1 MVRKL
6 ESFNLNKKE
15 ASRISRI
22 YRQAGLDLSIGL
34 EIADLVYYY
43 DQSRE
48 IIISALIYPLIE
60 NNIIPIVKL
69 RTLFCR
75 QAVLLAEAA
84 SEIKNLDLKSLP
96 KKKKD
101 IFYQLKVQS
110 ARRMLIWA
118 SKDIRVVL
126 LKIVIAIIKLEKK
139 AQPQWKLDQIA
150 QSALLILAPLAE
162 RLMLADYHQKLTN
175 YAFKQLKPKEYQK
188 TKKKIRQYLASLSW
202 TPKEIKEKIYRELK
216 KEGLD
221 AQIKSR
227 IKSVYSVYQKLKSKR
242 SNHDWVGFLIIT
254 RKKENC
260 YQVLGLINRLF
271 DSKKIKDYIINP
283 KPNGYQS
290 IHAIV
295 QDQNGNFFEVQ
306 IRTKEMNQKAEFGP
320 WAHWLYKEGSS
331 FNQRQLV
338 KELSWVRDIAKR
350 IKKNQSKSMEEL
362 RINLFKDRIFVRS
375 PKGEIIELPRG
386 ASVID
391 YAFHIHS
398 DLGNNLSGAKVDGKL
413 VKLNYRLK
421 NGQKVEIIMDKKKN
435 GQAPTRDWLEY
446 VKTNK
451 AKEAVSRAIKDR

>member
-126 LKIVIAIIKLEKK
+126 LKIVIAIIKLEKRHS
-139 AQPQWKLDQIA
+139 P
-150 QSALLILAPLAE
+150 S
-162 RLMLADYHQKLTN
+162 
-175 YAFKQLKPKEYQK
+175 
-188 TKKKIRQYLASLSW
+188 
-202 TPKEIKEKIYRELK
+202 
-216 KEGLD
+216 
-221 AQIKSR
+221 
-227 IKSVYSVYQKLKSKR
+227 
-242 SNHDWVGFLIIT
+242 
-254 RKKENC
+254 
-260 YQVLGLINRLF
+260 
-271 DSKKIKDYIINP
+271 
-283 KPNGYQS
+283 
-290 IHAIV
+290 
-295 QDQNGNFFEVQ
+295 GNW
-306 IRTKEMNQKAEFGP
+306 I
-320 WAHWLYKEGSS
+320 
-331 FNQRQLV
+331 
-338 KELSWVRDIAKR
+338 
-350 IKKNQSKSMEEL
+350 
-362 RINLFKDRIFVRS
+362 RS
-375 PKGEIIELPRG
+375 PSQRC
-386 ASVID
+386 
-391 YAFHIHS
+391 
-398 DLGNNLSGAKVDGKL
+398 
-413 VKLNYRLK
+413 
-421 NGQKVEIIMDKKKN
+421 
-435 GQAPTRDWLEY
+435 
-446 VKTNK
+446 
-451 AKEAVSRAIKDR
+451 